1 MRSNTIIPAIFIY
14 DFIYRMERNSKF
26 RNEERPYRYVH
37 AYDDYFYILYYFVLL
52 KMYCIIIYYFIEIDQ
67 CSVNTF
73 AR

>member
-52 KMYCIIIYYFIEIDQ
+52 KYYI
-67 CSVNTF
+67 
-73 AR
+73 